1 MRERKLDKYMD
12 AIWGDFDKAD
22 SVDIILLCFGYFW
35 LAVLLGMGIMDMV
48 YYVKG

>member
-1 MRERKLDKYMD
+1 MRRILD
-12 AIWGDFDKAD
+12 AIWGDFDRAD
-22 SVDIILLCFGYFW
+22 PIDIILLIFGYFW

>member
-1 MRERKLDKYMD
+1 MRRILD
-12 AIWGDFDKAD
+12 AIWGDFDRAD
-22 SVDIILLCFGYFW
+22 SIDKILLTFGYFW